1 MRGQITE
8 KTSFSLG
15 KEATI
20 VGRSA
25 GSDHD
30 LPSAVAEEVGDRKR
44 AGMRDEKN
52 EPTIEE
58 ESEERPHS
66 QTGIW
71 EVEDESGKR
80 SILYNVGSD
89 DDAQG
94 RREIEQEKL
103 DRAWEMLRNMII
115 DARESE

>member
-1 MRGQITE
+1 MYEDKVISI
-8 KTSFSLG
+8 K
-15 KEATI
+15 
-20 VGRSA
+20 
-25 GSDHD
+25 
-30 LPSAVAEEVGDRKR
+30 LPSDPGST

-52 EPTIEE
+52 QPMMEE
-58 ESEERPHS
+58 GSEEKPHS

-71 EVEDESGKR
+71 EVEDENGRR

-94 RREIEQEKL
+94 RKEMEQEKL